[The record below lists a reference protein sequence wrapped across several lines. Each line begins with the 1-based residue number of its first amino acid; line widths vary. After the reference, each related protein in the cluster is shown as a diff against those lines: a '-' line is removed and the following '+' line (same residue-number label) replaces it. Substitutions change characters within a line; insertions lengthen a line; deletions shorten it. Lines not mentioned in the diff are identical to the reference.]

1 MARQARTSLALR
13 AATVAA
19 AVVASVPSAGAFSK
33 GDLVKVVASHAG
45 PVNNPSETYNYYVL
59 PFCAPKGDGS
69 VQQDMSE
76 SLTGDR
82 KVETAYELPFATDV
96 EFKEVCT
103 QEYSGEELSKLAT
116 AVEEDWYFEMFADE
130 LPMWGYVGEHEA
142 EDFLLGHTDRSKH
155 YLYTHLHFTI
165 GYNGDK
171 VVTANVSASPAY
183 RQDITGPE
191 EEDVNLGESKGRGGA
206 GGAGGGSSGGDKPRP
221 DRLRVTFSYSV
232 SWVAST
238 VLHEDRMDVYSASN
252 FLPQTL
258 EIHWL
263 SIINSLVLVMLLTA
277 FLAIILMRVI
287 KNDFTRYMRADEDEE
302 VGEEETGWKLIHGD
316 VFRVPANLSVFAAFV
331 GAGSHL
337 LVMTLLLLTL
347 AVGGFFSLAR
357 RGSIVAACILLYV
370 LCSAVGG
377 YASARL
383 YKQLK
388 GTNWVWNVMLSLAVF
403 PAPLLGTFSLLNTTA
418 IAKSSTAALPIGTIL
433 VVLLLF
439 VCVAFPLTV
448 FGGIAGHN
456 SREYEP
462 PCRTSRVERQIPG
475 VPWYRS
481 APVQMFMAGFLP
493 FSAISIELHYIFASV
508 WGHKVYTLYGI
519 LFLAFGLLTLV
530 TGFIVI
536 AITYFQLTAEDH
548 RWWWRSFLS
557 GGMVGVFIYAYCFFY
572 YFNHSGMTGFLQTA
586 FYFGYMANVAFAFFL
601 MMGTIGFYSAWFFV
615 RYIYSSIK
623 TD

>member
-1 MARQARTSLALR
+1 MNFCHLHLSR
-13 AATVAA
+13 
-19 AVVASVPSAGAFSK
+19 VPFCCFHRYFFRNNNFIRVIFPYVFYTLPLFS
-33 GDLVKVVASHAG
+33 SHTA
-45 PVNNPSETYNYYVL
+45 SETYNYYVL
-59 PFCAPKGDGS
+59 PFCPPKGDGT
-69 VQQDMSE
+69 VHTDMSE

-82 KVETAYELPFATDV
+82 KVETAYELPFLNDI
-96 EFKEVCT
+96 EFKEICT
-103 QEYSGEELSKLAT
+103 ADYNKEDLSKLAT
-116 AVEEDWYFEMFADE
+116 AIEEDWYYEMFVDD

-171 VVTANVSASPAY
+171 IVTVNVSASPAY
-183 RQDITGPE
+183 RQDITGTE
-191 EEDVNLGESKGRGGA
+191 EEDVNLGESKGRF
-206 GGAGGGSSGGDKPRP
+206 GSKSADSPHADSLK
-221 DRLRVTFSYSV
+221 VTFSYSV
-232 SWVAST
+232 SWVASSIT
-238 VLHEDRMDVYSASN
+238 YEDRMDVYSATN
-252 FLPQTL
+252 FLPATL

-302 VGEEETGWKLIHGD
+302 IGEEETGWKLIHAD
-316 VFRVPANLSVFAAFV
+316 VFRVPEHLSVFTAFV
-331 GAGSHL
+331 GAGSQL
-337 LVMTLLLLTL
+337 YIMTLLLLTL
-347 AVGGFFSLAR
+347 AFGGFFSLAR

-377 YASARL
+377 YASSRL

-388 GTNWVWNVMLSLAVF
+388 GNNWVWNVMLSLSIF
-403 PAPLLGTFSLLNTTA
+403 PGPLLGTFSLLNTTA

-433 VVLLLF
+433 VVILLF

-462 PCRTSRVERQIPG
+462 PCRTSKVARQIPN

-481 APVQMFMAGFLP
+481 AIAQMFMAGFLP

-508 WGHKVYTLYGI
+508 WGHKVYTLYGV
-519 LFLAFGLLTLV
+519 LFLAFALLTVV
-530 TGFIVI
+530 TSFIVI
-536 AITYFQLTAEDH
+536 ALTYFQLASEDY

-572 YFNHSGMTGFLQTA
+572 YFNHSGMTGFLQTS

-601 MMGTIGFYSAWFFV
+601 MMGTVGFYSAWFFV

>member
-1 MARQARTSLALR
+1 M
-13 AATVAA
+13 
-19 AVVASVPSAGAFSK
+19 
-33 GDLVKVVASHAG
+33 
-45 PVNNPSETYNYYVL
+45 
-59 PFCAPKGDGS
+59 
-69 VQQDMSE
+69 
-76 SLTGDR
+76 
-82 KVETAYELPFATDV
+82 ETAYELPFATDV
-96 EFKEVCT
+96 EFKEVC
-103 QEYSGEELSKLAT
+103 SGDFGGDDLARLST
-116 AVEEDWYFEMFADE
+116 AVEEDWYVEMFADE

-165 GYNGDK
+165 GFNGDR

-183 RQDITGPE
+183 RQDITGPDA
-191 EEDVNLGESKGRGGA
+191 EDVNLGESKGRLGTGGA
-206 GGAGGGSSGGDKPRP
+206 GGAGGDKARP

-232 SWVAST
+232 SWVPSS
-238 VLHEDRMDVYSASN
+238 VPYDDRMDVYSASN
-252 FLPQTL
+252 FLPATL

-302 VGEEETGWKLIHGD
+302 AGEEETGWKLIHGD
-316 VFRVPANLSVFAAFV
+316 VFRPPPHLSLFSAFV
-331 GAGSHL
+331 GAGAHL
-337 LVMTLLLLTL
+337 LVMTALLLTL

-370 LCSAVGG
+370 LASAVGG
-377 YASARL
+377 YVSARL
-383 YKQLK
+383 YKQLR
-388 GTNWVWNVMLSLAVF
+388 GTGWVWNVMLALAAF
-403 PAPLLGTFSLLNTTA
+403 PGPLLATFSLLNTTA
-418 IAKSSTAALPIGTIL
+418 IAKSSTAALPVGTIL

-462 PCRTSRVERQIPG
+462 PCRTSKASRQIPP
-475 VPWYRS
+475 VAWYRS
-481 APVQMFMAGFLP
+481 SAAQLFMAGFLP

-508 WGHKVYTLYGI
+508 WGHKVYTLYGV
-519 LFLAFGLLTLV
+519 LFLAFGLLTVV
-530 TGFIVI
+530 TSFIVI
-536 AITYFQLTAEDH
+536 ALTYFQLAAEDH
-548 RWWWRSFLS
+548 RWWWRSFAS
-557 GGMVGVFIYAYCFFY
+557 GGSVGVFIYAYCFFY
-572 YFNHSGMTGFLQTA
+572 YFNHSGMTGFLQTS

-601 MMGTIGFYSAWFFV
+601 MMGTVGFYSAWFFV

>member
-1 MARQARTSLALR
+1 MPHRPRAR
-13 AATVAA
+13 
-19 AVVASVPSAGAFSK
+19 
-33 GDLVKVVASHAG
+33 ASHA
-45 PVNNPSETYNYYVL
+45 PQTYNYFVL
-59 PFCAPKGDGS
+59 PLCAPKGGAGAS
-69 VQQDMSE
+69 AAVQDMSE
-76 SLTGDR
+76 SLTGDH
-82 KVETAYELPFATDV
+82 KVETAYELKFGEDV
-96 EFKEVCT
+96 EFQETCT
-103 QEYSGEELSKLAT
+103 RDFSREDLAKLST
-116 AVEEDWYFEMFADE
+116 AIEEDWYYEMFADE
-130 LPMWGYVGEHEA
+130 LPVWGYLGEHEA

-155 YLYTHLHFTI
+155 FLYTHLHFVL
-165 GYNGDK
+165 GMNGDK
-171 VVTANVSASPAY
+171 VVTANVSASAQY
-183 RQDITGPE
+183 RQDITG
-191 EEDVNLGESKGRGGA
+191 EDGAGEVNLGDSKA
-206 GGAGGGSSGGDKPRP
+206 GEHDAAAK
-221 DRLRVTFSYSV
+221 DRAAPVRVTFSYSV
-232 SWVAST
+232 SWAESAVSY
-238 VLHEDRMDVYSASN
+238 EERKEIYSASN
-252 FLPQTL
+252 FLPATL

-277 FLAIILMRVI
+277 FLAIILMRVV
-287 KNDFTRYMRADEDEE
+287 KNHFTRYMRADEDEE
-302 VGEEETGWKLIHGD
+302 VGEEETGWKLVHAD
-316 VFRVPANLSVFAAFV
+316 VFRAPPALSLFAAFV
-331 GAGSHL
+331 GAGTHL
-337 LVMTLLLLTL
+337 FSMTLLLLSL

-388 GTNWVWNVMLSLAVF
+388 GAQWVWNVMLALAVF
-403 PAPLLGTFSLLNTTA
+403 PSTLLAAFSLLNTTA
-418 IAKSSTAALPIGTIL
+418 IAKSSTAALPVGTIL

-462 PCRTSRVERQIPG
+462 PCRTAKVPRQIPA

-481 APVQMFMAGFLP
+481 APAQMFMAGFLP

-530 TGFIVI
+530 TSFITI
-536 AITYFQLTAEDH
+536 ALTYFQLAAEDH

-557 GGMVGVFIYAYCFFY
+557 GGMVGAFIYAYCFFY

-586 FYFGYMANVAFAFFL
+586 FYFGYMANVALGFFL
-601 MMGTIGFYSAWFFV
+601 VMGAVGFYSAWVFV
-615 RYIYSSIK
+615 RYIYGSIK

>member
-1 MARQARTSLALR
+1 
-13 AATVAA
+13 
-19 AVVASVPSAGAFSK
+19 
-33 GDLVKVVASHAG
+33 
-45 PVNNPSETYNYYVL
+45 
-59 PFCAPKGDGS
+59 
-69 VQQDMSE
+69 
-76 SLTGDR
+76 
-82 KVETAYELPFATDV
+82 VETAYELPFATDV
-96 EFKEVCT
+96 EFKEVCS
-103 QEYSGEELSKLAT
+103 QEYSGDELSKLAT

-191 EEDVNLGESKGRGGA
+191 EEDVNLGESKGRGGGGGGGGG
-206 GGAGGGSSGGDKPRP
+206 GGAGAGSTGGDKPRP

-316 VFRVPANLSVFAAFV
+316 VFRVPANLSVFAGFV

-337 LVMTLLLLTL
+337 LVMTLLLLSL

-462 PCRTSRVERQIPG
+462 PCRTSRVERQIPS

-508 WGHKVYTLYGI
+508 WGHKVSDCLWAEKAGGGRRVMLIERAVWGDTSHLPSPPI
-519 LFLAFGLLTLV
+519 PSSPPPLRSTPS
-530 TGFIVI
+530 
-536 AITYFQLTAEDH
+536 TA
-548 RWWWRSFLS
+548 SS
-557 GGMVGVFIYAYCFFY
+557 
-572 YFNHSGMTGFLQTA
+572 SSP
-586 FYFGYMANVAFAFFL
+586 
-601 MMGTIGFYSAWFFV
+601 SAC
-615 RYIYSSIK
+615 SPS
-623 TD
+623 

>member
-1 MARQARTSLALR
+1 
-13 AATVAA
+13 
-19 AVVASVPSAGAFSK
+19 
-33 GDLVKVVASHAG
+33 
-45 PVNNPSETYNYYVL
+45 
-59 PFCAPKGDGS
+59 
-69 VQQDMSE
+69 
-76 SLTGDR
+76 
-82 KVETAYELPFATDV
+82 
-96 EFKEVCT
+96 
-103 QEYSGEELSKLAT
+103 
-116 AVEEDWYFEMFADE
+116 MFADE
-130 LPMWGYVGEHEA
+130 LPVWGYLGEHEA

-155 YLYTHLHFTI
+155 FLYTHLHFML
-165 GYNGDK
+165 GMNGDK
-171 VVTANVSASPAY
+171 VVTANVSASAQY
-183 RQDITGPE
+183 RQDITGPDGE
-191 EEDVNLGESKGRGGA
+191 GDVNLGESKGRLGGA
-206 GGAGGGSSGGDKPRP
+206 VVEGAKGAAAGKDKPV
-221 DRLRVTFSYSV
+221 RVSFSYSV
-232 SWVAST
+232 SWAVSG
-238 VLHEDRMDVYSASN
+238 VSFDERMELYSAAN
-252 FLPQTL
+252 FLPATL

-302 VGEEETGWKLIHGD
+302 VGEEETGWKLIHAD
-316 VFRVPANLSVFAAFV
+316 VFRAPPNLSIFSAFV
-331 GAGSHL
+331 GAGTHL
-337 LVMTLLLLTL
+337 FAMTLLLLSL

-388 GTNWVWNVMLSLAVF
+388 GTQWVWNVRLALAVF
-403 PAPLLGTFSLLNTTA
+403 PSTLLAAFSLLNTTA
-418 IAKSSTAALPIGTIL
+418 IAKSSTAALPLGTI
-433 VVLLLF
+433 VVVMLLF

-456 SREYEP
+456 SKEYEP
-462 PCRTSRVERQIPG
+462 PCRTAKVPRQIPA

-481 APVQMFMAGFLP
+481 AAAQMFMAGFLP

-530 TGFIVI
+530 TAFITI
-536 AITYFQLTAEDH
+536 ALTYFQLAAEDH

-572 YFNHSGMTGFLQTA
+572 YFNHSGMTGFLQTS

-601 MMGTIGFYSAWFFV
+601 MMGSVGFYSAWFFV
-615 RYIYSSIK
+615 SRPRPLRGAGRMCAAHAHFGRAPLLTSRLA
-623 TD
+623 DAP